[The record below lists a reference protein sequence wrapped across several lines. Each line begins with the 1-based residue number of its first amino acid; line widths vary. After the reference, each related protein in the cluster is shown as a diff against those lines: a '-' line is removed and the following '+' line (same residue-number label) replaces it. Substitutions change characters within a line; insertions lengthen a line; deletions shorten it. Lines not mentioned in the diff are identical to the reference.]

1 MDTHDFLCIS
11 FHFYCCL
18 YSYAYD
24 GNTIKFCTT
33 LHLVTLHSFKLAVI
47 EVDTSWK
54 SYFFFPE
61 SQFVNFSLGRVH
73 TRELWKI
80 RSEEFICE
88 PGSTHQ
94 LCSFQ
99 EDLVFP
105 WLLLPGLILFPAL
118 SSGGGDFNIIYL
130 FPYTVKFRMFSMT
143 CYF

>member
-1 MDTHDFLCIS
+1 METHAFLFIS
-11 FHFYCCL
+11 LHFHYCL
-18 YSYAYD
+18 YSCAYD

-33 LHLVTLHSFKLAVI
+33 LHLVILHSLKSAVV
-47 EVDTSWK
+47 EVDTSRK

-61 SQFVNFSLGRVH
+61 SQFVNFSLGIAH
-73 TRELWKI
+73 TRELWEI
-80 RSEEFICE
+80 LPEEFVFE
-88 PGSTHQ
+88 PSSIHQ

-105 WLLLPGLILFPAL
+105 WPLLPGLMLFPAL

-130 FPYTVKFRMFSMT
+130 FPYTVKFKKFSKT